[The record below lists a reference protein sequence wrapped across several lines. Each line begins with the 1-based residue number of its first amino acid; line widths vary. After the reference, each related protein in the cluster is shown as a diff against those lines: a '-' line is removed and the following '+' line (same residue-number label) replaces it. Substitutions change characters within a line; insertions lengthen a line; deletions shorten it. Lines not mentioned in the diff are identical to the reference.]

1 MFPKK
6 ALAQSC
12 IIEIITARSEEDSPQ
27 GSEQAI
33 RPQPALS
40 FIFEFL

>member
-1 MFPKK
+1 MLSKK
-6 ALAQSC
+6 ALAQRY
-12 IIEIITARSEEDSPQ
+12 IIEIIIARSKRDSPQ

-33 RPQPALS
+33 RPQPAVS